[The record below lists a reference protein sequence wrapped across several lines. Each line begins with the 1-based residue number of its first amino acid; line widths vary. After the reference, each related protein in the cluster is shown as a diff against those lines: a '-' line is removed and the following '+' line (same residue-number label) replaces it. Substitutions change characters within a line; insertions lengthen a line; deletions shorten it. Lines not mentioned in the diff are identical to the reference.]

1 MEDERAAYPGSSHRS
16 KQLSCTKYFHPSY
29 ELFYMIIRGFK
40 TISVIILKTKIELL
54 HQHDVI
60 MTSAG
65 SAVNSNQ
72 VDWSKGQ
79 QGPIVIVYLIS

>member
-1 MEDERAAYPGSSHRS
+1 MIFRS
-16 KQLSCTKYFHPSY
+16 
-29 ELFYMIIRGFK
+29 FK
-40 TISVIILKTKIELL
+40 DILQFKFKTKISLL

-65 SAVNSNQ
+65 STVNSDR

-79 QGPIVIVYLIS
+79 WGPIVIVQFN

>member
-1 MEDERAAYPGSSHRS
+1 MYKVFPSELRVILYEFS
-16 KQLSCTKYFHPSY
+16 K
-29 ELFYMIIRGFK
+29 FK

-65 SAVNSNQ
+65 STVNSNR

>member
-1 MEDERAAYPGSSHRS
+1 MYKTFSSELRVILYEFS
-16 KQLSCTKYFHPSY
+16 K
-29 ELFYMIIRGFK
+29 FK

-65 SAVNSNQ
+65 AAVNSNQ